1 MTKITLPDRDGHGQL
16 AEKVSNDEFQA
27 SLQSDEEMLTSP
39 LLAAAATATA
49 YIPGVNN
56 AWYGLYGQF

>member
-1 MTKITLPDRDGHGQL
+1 LTKITLPDRDGHGQL

-27 SLQSDEEMLTSP
+27 SLQSDEMLTPP
-39 LLAAAATATA
+39 LLVAAATATA